1 MISNGYDL
9 EKTNINIKKI
19 LKNQKLILVILS
31 LLNQKITLRYE
42 VLSVKA
48 RRFKQEYRYNSRV

>member
-42 VLSVKA
+42 FFSVKTQ
-48 RRFKQEYRYNSRV
+48 RFK